1 MKITLF
7 VESCTCLLCKINFK
21 NLVNLMLMHNRP
33 SQEYDV
39 MKGFNVIGRIRV
51 YLQCVEANT
60 GTVISHVPYGIRI
73 DVINS
78 KEELPIDPFEKII
91 LATITIS

>member
-1 MKITLF
+1 MVKLPKLGPTLKA
-7 VESCTCLLCKINFK
+7 EGYEL
-21 NLVNLMLMHNRP
+21 LMHNRP

-39 MKGFNVIGRIRV
+39 MKGFDIIGRIRV

-60 GTVISHVPYGIRI
+60 GTVISHIPYGIRI

-78 KEELPIDPFEKII
+78 KEELPIDLFEKII